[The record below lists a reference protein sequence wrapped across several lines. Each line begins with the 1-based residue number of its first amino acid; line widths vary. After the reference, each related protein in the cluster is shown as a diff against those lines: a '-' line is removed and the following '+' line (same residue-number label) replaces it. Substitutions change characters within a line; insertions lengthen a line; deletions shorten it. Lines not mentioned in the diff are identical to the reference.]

1 MQSLGYPVVLDVT
14 HSMQQPTQESGGT
27 GGKPELITAMAKA
40 GIAVGADGLFL
51 ETHPDPNNA
60 KSDGA
65 NMLNLNIMNTHVANI
80 TPMLNRHIHS
90 AWCRKVKTEW
100 IMETKICPHS
110 NSWHLFF

>member
-1 MQSLGYPVVLDVT
+1 MQSFGYPVVLDVT
-14 HSMQQPTQESGGT
+14 HSLQQPNQESGVT

-65 NMLNLNIMNTHVANI
+65 NMLNLNKMEALLQTLIQI
-80 TPMLNRHIHS
+80 
-90 AWCRKVKTEW
+90 RKA
-100 IMETKICPHS
+100 II
-110 NSWHLFF
+110 